1 LETRKRIYVGLLS
14 ASLLV
19 MFVLFS
25 LIWFVVSNR
34 DLVLNQILLIILA
47 ILAIIMITFM
57 GIGIIAMVIMIVR
70 SRTIPSLE
78 TISRLVNEWLF
89 PITLLLG
96 RALGIQKEKILR
108 SFTSVN
114 NYLVSSKSEIA
125 SRGKVMILAPHCLQN
140 SECKHKITVD
150 VENCKEC
157 GKCKIGDLKKMAHE
171 NNAVLRVATG
181 GTLAR
186 KYIKDTRP
194 AAVIAI
200 ACERDLSMG
209 IHETNLIP
217 VMGVLNCRPNG
228 PCYNTDV
235 EIEKVNNALQVMS
248 KGG

>member
-1 LETRKRIYVGLLS
+1 METRKRIYVGLLS

-19 MFVLFS
+19 MLALVS

-34 DLVLNQILLIILA
+34 DLLLNQIVLIILA
-47 ILAIIMITFM
+47 VLAIIMIAFM
-57 GIGIIAMVIMIVR
+57 GIGIIAMVIMIIR

-78 TISRLVNEWLF
+78 TISRVVNEWLF

-108 SFTSVN
+108 SFISVN
-114 NYLVSSKSEIA
+114 NYLVSSKSETA
-125 SRGKVMILAPHCLQN
+125 AKGKIMILAPHCLQN
-140 SECKHKITVD
+140 SECQHKITVD

-157 GKCKIGDLKKMAHE
+157 GKCKIGDLKKIAHE
-171 NNAVLRVATG
+171 HGAVLRVATG

-235 EIEKVNNALQVMS
+235 EIEKVNDALQVMS

>member
-1 LETRKRIYVGLLS
+1 METRKRIYVGLLS

-19 MFVLFS
+19 MLALFS

-47 ILAIIMITFM
+47 ILAIILITFI

-70 SRTIPSLE
+70 SRTIPTLE
-78 TISRLVNEWLF
+78 TISRVVNEWLF
-89 PITLLLG
+89 PLTLLLG

-108 SFTSVN
+108 SFISVN
-114 NYLVSSKSEIA
+114 NYLVSSKSGIA
-125 SRGKVMILAPHCLQN
+125 QKGKVMILAPHCLQN

-157 GKCKIGDLKKMAHE
+157 GKCKIGDLKKIAHE
-171 NNAVLRVATG
+171 YGAVLKVATG

-194 AAVIAI
+194 TAVIAI

-235 EIEKVNNALQVMS
+235 EIERVNNALQVMS